1 LARWL
6 SELGDWFNYMVLLT
20 IIDDYKY
27 ISIMVAIRNI
37 VPFVI
42 SPIVGNFVE
51 THNNITIIVVVQTI
65 LLLLNG
71 LLYFA
76 FAYPDYWYASYGYV
90 FVQSICI
97 CIKSSSYQYIVPL
110 IIQSEMIE
118 KGNKIQALSQASVY
132 VVGVGAGGVIL
143 SLAGDVSNLI
153 IDSTVYISS
162 ILTIV
167 YFRRLYIIYKAD
179 QTVIAEGAG
188 EQTNQTNQTYKTEQG
203 ALIGSYT
210 NTAPVVSFKTGVL
223 YLVRHPRIAIIMTV
237 NAMLYYTYGI
247 AEIIN
252 LKIGFE
258 KYGILILSLVL
269 GLSTTGTIILYFDRA
284 DRYILNY
291 VVLLLSMLFY
301 GITEYMLLVPVWFF
315 GLWLFTYVH
324 YAFQIMMA
332 TMIQKDDPNYKG
344 RLFTY
349 YYGFTSVMY
358 ALGSFTG
365 SFLSWYWIMIGVS
378 VFVIGLLVVRYA
390 YIDKAYC
397 IGDGNGDREIR
408 AAVFDV

>member
-1 LARWL
+1 MNKLFWILVLARWL

-162 ILTIV
+162 ILTV
-167 YFRRLYIIYKAD
+167 MYFRRLYTIQTDSAVLAITEKA
-179 QTVIAEGAG
+179 
-188 EQTNQTNQTYKTEQG
+188 EQVEQVEQ
-203 ALIGSYT
+203 
-210 NTAPVVSFKTGVL
+210 NTDIEPVSFKTGIL
-223 YLVRHPRIAIIMTV
+223 YLVSHQQIAIIMTI
-237 NAMLYYTYGI
+237 NAMLYYTFGI

-284 DRYILNY
+284 DRYLLNY
-291 VVLLLSMLFY
+291 VFLLVAMLGY
-301 GITEYMLLVPVWFF
+301 GVTEVILFVPVWFF

-365 SFLSWYWIMIGVS
+365 SFVTWYWIMIGVS

-390 YIDKAYC
+390 FIDGAYC
-397 IGDGNGDREIR
+397 IGDGYEDVDGESRIT
-408 AAVFDV
+408 VFDV